1 MSNQEENVVTSFPSN
16 IVLIERRKSLKCR
29 MIKKKT
35 CKDTIPLLWPIYV
48 YFADFANLRECFN
61 RRNSET

>member
-35 CKDTIPLLWPIYV
+35 WKDTIPLL
-48 YFADFANLRECFN
+48 
-61 RRNSET
+61 